1 MKNVPRTVSRQG
13 CKPSIKLFTNYAIPI
28 TRYSISPILADL
40 SDSVKQGLRDKVPAG
55 AGVNAIVLKFYM
67 SSMDY
72 IVIKNRPQTFLQFVA
87 EIGA

>member
-1 MKNVPRTVSRQG
+1 MKNFLRTVYRQG
-13 CKPSIKLFTNYAIPI
+13 CKPSLKLFKNYAIPS
-28 TRYSISPILADL
+28 TRYSISPILV
-40 SDSVKQGLRDKVPAG
+40 DSFKQGLRDKVPAG

-72 IVIKNRPQTFLQFVA
+72 TVIKNRPQPFLQFVA